1 MVITRAEFLRCFSIF
16 PYLAEY
22 VPISLVVSNLPPHL
36 GGFQP
41 EISKF
46 WGPDSNWP
54 TWRLGVQEIGAICN
68 SKYFW
73 GFLPWCPFKA
83 ILSSNLQLVGFS
95 LGIPGALP
103 RCIQPLIT
111 SIRPCST
118 AKMWPQEMAL
128 AIWFCLSIGYPNSNA
143 LGFSP
148 HRLLF
153 CGITYLS
160 TNLSIALFIKYIP
173 LISIIES
180 PITFPFIS
188 LLYVSPFIFY

>member
-1 MVITRAEFLRCFSIF
+1 ML
-16 PYLAEY
+16 
-22 VPISLVVSNLPPHL
+22 
-36 GGFQP
+36 
-41 EISKF
+41 
-46 WGPDSNWP
+46 
-54 TWRLGVQEIGAICN
+54 QEIGAICN

-73 GFLPWCPFKA
+73 GFLPWSPFKA

-95 LGIPGALP
+95 LRGIPGALP

-143 LGFSP
+143 LWFSP

-153 CGITYLS
+153 WGITYLS
-160 TNLSIALFIKYIP
+160 TNLSITLFIKYIP
-173 LISIIES
+173 LISINSHYRIS
-180 PITFPFIS
+180 HYFPLYFPTICIPIHF
-188 LLYVSPFIFY
+188 LLVLI